1 MSRAR
6 LAVGV
11 SALIRLD
18 RAASESLGTQLIR
31 GLRNAVLEGRLRAG
45 HRLPPTRILASE
57 LGVSRNAVLYAFEQ
71 LVEEGYLRGRV
82 GSGTYV
88 REDLPETVVRAP
100 PSSRPTPPLGRR
112 QTGRGGQALVKALS
126 TYSRSVLKTIRPF
139 HGGLPALD
147 AFPFALWT
155 RLAAH
160 AWRRLPQARV
170 SKRPIGHA
178 AQGVAS
184 TPHARVVEPDTAQSI
199 CRRLL
204 QPPAARCP
212 AHRDPRRPASARR
225 PLTAD
230 PRTRR

>member
-6 LAVGV
+6 LAVGA

-71 LVEEGYLRGRV
+71 LVEEGHLRGRV

-100 PSSRPTPPLGRR
+100 VVESADPATRKTANWPRGAGAR
-112 QTGRGGQALVKALS
+112 QGPEH
-126 TYSRSVLKTIRPF
+126 VLKERPQD
-139 HGGLPALD
+139 HSAISRWSPSARRVPLCALD
-147 AFPFALWT
+147 ALGGA
-155 RLAAH
+155 RLAA
-160 AWRRLPQARV
+160 PSSGAR
-170 SKRPIGHA
+170 
-178 AQGVAS
+178 
-184 TPHARVVEPDTAQSI
+184 
-199 CRRLL
+199 
-204 QPPAARCP
+204 
-212 AHRDPRRPASARR
+212 
-225 PLTAD
+225 
-230 PRTRR
+230 